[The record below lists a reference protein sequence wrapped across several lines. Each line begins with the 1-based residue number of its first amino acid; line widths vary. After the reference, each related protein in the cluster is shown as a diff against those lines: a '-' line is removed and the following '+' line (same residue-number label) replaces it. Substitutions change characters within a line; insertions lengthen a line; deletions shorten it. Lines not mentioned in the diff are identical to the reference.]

1 MYRSII
7 LVSIFVAALSFGTG
21 TGWSQDSGG
30 FPSFGGGGGGNPIQ
44 NLVPPKGSNFNFV
57 LDAQRNPHY
66 TYEGPENFKDPVRIW
81 FKEEDKYDPKRKPD
95 LYVWADE
102 IHWHAGIQS
111 GTAAGRI
118 IVDNST
124 EYRIETTYVEYDHKT
139 KQIYCPRQVKI
150 IQRLPGP
157 DNVIV
162 AESAL
167 VTLDEKGIKSAR
179 FDGFLETDIRPTDDA
194 PNPFKR
200 EDKPK
205 RIAPPSTPKLDSIPT
220 LPERG
225 RRKIAPPVTYNEPST
240 PPSRSAN
247 ARNNP

>member
-1 MYRSII
+1 MVPLLMCLGFSTAECQE
-7 LVSIFVAALSFGTG
+7 SKS
-21 TGWSQDSGG
+21 
-30 FPSFGGGGGGNPIQ
+30 FPSLVGGSGSNPIQ
-44 NLVPPKGSNFNFV
+44 NLVPPKGSNFNFY

-66 TYEGPENFKDPVRIW
+66 TYEGPENFKDPIRIW
-81 FKEEDKYDPKRKPD
+81 FKQEDKYNPKRKPD

-150 IQRLPGP
+150 VQRLPGP

-167 VTLDEKGIKSAR
+167 ITLDEKGIKSAR
-179 FDGFLETDIRPTDDA
+179 FDGFLETDIRPTDHA

-200 EDKPK
+200 EKPRPK
-205 RIAPPSTPKLDSIPT
+205 VRPKKKNQFESIPVAPKKGKRRIAPPVSY
-220 LPERG
+220 G
-225 RRKIAPPVTYNEPST
+225 EPRASK
-240 PPSRSAN
+240 SSSAT
-247 ARNNP
+247 AKAE

>member
-1 MYRSII
+1 MNRTIFPISMVVV
-7 LVSIFVAALSFGTG
+7 VSCFFNGPVS
-21 TGWSQDSGG
+21 SQDSGG
-30 FPSFGGGGGGNPIQ
+30 IPGFGGGSGGNPIQ
-44 NLVPPKGSNFNFV
+44 NLVPPKGSNFNFA

-66 TYEGPENFKDPVRIW
+66 TYEGPENFKDPIRIW
-81 FKEEDKYDPKRKPD
+81 FKEEDKYNPNRKPD

-150 IQRLPGP
+150 VQRLEGP

-179 FDGFLETDIRPTDDA
+179 FDGFLETDVRPVDNA

-205 RIAPPSTPKLDSIPT
+205 PIAPPPAPKLDAIPV
-220 LPERG
+220 LPESG
-225 RRKIAPPVTYNEPST
+225 RRKIAPPVYAPST
-240 PPSRSAN
+240 SSNNRSAN
-247 ARNNP
+247 ARSGP

>member
-1 MYRSII
+1 MRTIYVCTLMAATAI
-7 LVSIFVAALSFGTG
+7 LSAAPAWTQS
-21 TGWSQDSGG
+21 SGG
-30 FPSFGGGGGGNPIQ
+30 IPGFGGSSRGNPIQ
-44 NLVPPKGSNFNFV
+44 NLIPPKGSNFNFY
-57 LDAQRNPHY
+57 LDSQRNPHY
-66 TYEGPENFKDPVRIW
+66 TYEGPENFKDPIRIW
-81 FKEEDKYDPKRKPD
+81 FKEEDKYTPNRKPD

-139 KQIYCPRQVKI
+139 RQIYCPRQVKI
-150 IQRLPGP
+150 IQRLPQGP

-179 FDGFLETDIRPTDDA
+179 FDGFLETDIRPTDQA

-200 EDKPK
+200 EERPKPA
-205 RIAPPSTPKLDSIPT
+205 APPPPKKELIPS
-220 LPERG
+220 LPGTGG
-225 RRKIAPPVTYNEPST
+225 RKQIAPPVSYGPS
-240 PPSRSAN
+240 PGADRAAQ
-247 ARNNP
+247 ARVGP